1 MVRVV
6 GIDPGTLSITDA
18 EQQHVLIAGVAVR
31 ALAVSAARAGYRVTA
46 VDPFGDLDLRRVATV
61 IPLRAEHGMG
71 YSAHSA
77 VTAARTVRTD
87 LVAYTSNFENYPKA
101 VARLAEGRHLLGN
114 SAAVL
119 TRVRNPFQLM
129 RALRR
134 RGFVTPG
141 TRATAPVARDAQG
154 SWLLKPRCSG
164 GGHGT
169 RAWLRG
175 EPVPATHYLQE
186 RIAGTPGSVVFAA
199 DGRGAVALGLSR
211 QLVGDRHLGAHGF
224 RYCGSLAGNAGALFA
239 RGAALLEAAKAL
251 VSGLTAEFGLLGLN
265 GMDFIARG
273 GVPYPIEINPRYSAS
288 MELIE
293 RAHGLSMF
301 ETHLQACRGTLPTVP
316 PPTAGIEGKAI
327 VFARRD
333 VTVGDTGSWIDRDVF
348 ADIPHS
354 GERIRRGHPICT
366 VFARGSSR
374 DICRTLLLRRA
385 ASVYRVAGTM
395 RRGAA

>member
-1 MVRVV
+1 MTDL
-6 GIDPGTLSITDA
+6 DPQA
-18 EQQHVLIAGVAVR
+18 HVLIAGVTVR

-46 VDPFGDLDLRRVATV
+46 VDAFGDLDLRRVARV
-61 IPLRAEHGMG
+61 IPLRLEHGAG
-71 YSAHSA
+71 YSPHSA
-77 VTAARTVRTD
+77 VRAARTVPAG

-114 SAAVL
+114 PPGVL
-119 TRVRNPFQLM
+119 TRVRNPFELM
-129 RALRR
+129 RTLRR
-134 RGFVTPG
+134 RGFVTPS
-141 TRATAPVARDAQG
+141 TRATAPVARDAPG
-154 SWLLKPRCSG
+154 SWLLKPRRSG

-169 RAWLRG
+169 RIWLRG
-175 EPVPATHYLQE
+175 QPVPGTHYLQE
-186 RIAGTPGSVVFAA
+186 RIAGAPGSVVFAA
-199 DGRGAVALGLSR
+199 DGSRAVALGISR
-211 QLVGDRHLGAHGF
+211 QLVGDGRLGAHGF
-224 RYCGSLAGNAGALFA
+224 RYCGSLVGNAGALFP
-239 RGAALLEAAKAL
+239 RGDELLETAQAL
-251 VSGLTAEFGLLGLN
+251 VAGVTAEFGLVGLN

-273 GVPYPIEINPRYSAS
+273 GVPYPIEINPRHSAS

-301 ETHLQACRGTLPTVP
+301 ETHLRACTGTLPTATP
-316 PPTAGIEGKAI
+316 PNARIEGKAI

-333 VTVGDTGSWIDRDVF
+333 VTLGDTRTWMDRDSL

-366 VFARGSSR
+366 VFAKGSSR
-374 DICRTLLLRRA
+374 EICRTLLMRRA